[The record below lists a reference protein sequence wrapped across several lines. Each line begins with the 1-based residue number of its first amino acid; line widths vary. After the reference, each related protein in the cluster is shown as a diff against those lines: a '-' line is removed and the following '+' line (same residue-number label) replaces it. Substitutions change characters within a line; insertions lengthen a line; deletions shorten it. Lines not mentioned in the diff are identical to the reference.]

1 VLWLAEGVYS
11 DLSRP
16 LNEFLAAAAAAAAAA
31 SVHLLQR
38 TGISWFR

>member
-16 LNEFLAAAAAAAAAA
+16 LNEFLAAAAAAAAA